1 MAKKTYPIIAK
12 EGWPFLIAS
21 VAISALV
28 FNICKLWSLPLW
40 LVSLFILQFFRDPK
54 RNTPSK
60 KKYGGISG
68 GWQSDCD

>member
-60 KKYGGISG
+60 KNMVV
-68 GWQSDCD
+68 